1 MTIIGI
7 YYADPFININTNISK
22 INFVNISL
30 NRKSQDFTAC
40 GTSELYSQEGV
51 SSGILYTNYFQ
62 NEPQS
67 YTERYPSFINSF
79 ETLYLLDGNVSF
91 NVPRK
96 YVENDPSIFDPIVV
110 KPTSV
115 SGAYLKY
122 INNLEV
128 VIEGII
134 SEKLKR
140 PIFKYTLRAV

>member
-7 YYADPFININTNISK
+7 YYADSSFFRYTETSK
-22 INFVNISL
+22 INFVNISSK
-30 NRKSQDFTAC
+30 RKSQDFSLCETN
-40 GTSELYSQEGV
+40 EVYSQEGV
-51 SSGILYTNYFQ
+51 LSGTLYTNYFQ
-62 NEPQS
+62 NEPKS
-67 YTERYPSFINSF
+67 LERYPIFINSF

-140 PIFKYTLRAV
+140 PIFKYTLRTV